1 MAHLDAESTPRT
13 PLKQFVALIKVFLD
27 EPMPPRVGWTH
38 VFGGVLLFL
47 IGIQALT
54 GFLLALYYS
63 PSTATAYESVKYI
76 QERAVF
82 GGLIRGMHRWS
93 ANLIIITLGVH
104 IARVFIWGAYKPPR
118 RWTWV
123 SGALLLL
130 LMLGFGFTGYLLPW
144 ELKSYFGTEVGAH
157 IAGAAPGVGPYVLAW
172 LRGGSQ
178 LGQLTLPRFYA
189 IHVLLLPALLLAGL
203 TWHLWQV
210 RGHGITPP
218 WVRVG
223 EERGIPRVE
232 KFFPFQ
238 AARDNAAMLAAFALL
253 IVLAFMESRGYF
265 GPPLGGKAD
274 PSNADY
280 VPRPDWYF
288 LGLQHLLR
296 LFPAGFGQ
304 VLATSIIPG
313 LAVLLFIAVP
323 FIDRNPERSP
333 RQRPVAMA
341 LGALVALTVVSLTLA
356 GGHAVR
362 LEERAL
368 AKRLAAAKA
377 QEKAKTEAQAAPQ
390 QAAPRNRAEL
400 IAGGEALVEQ
410 LKCGLCHAL
419 DGPPRGG
426 VPTLA
431 WEGSRVNEAW
441 LRVYLKNPTRI
452 HWETNLQRQGKRPTL
467 RMPDFELSDDEVN
480 QIAAFLASKTDAE
493 LIPHQPEL
501 EGSADPAAIDRG
513 EKLVHDTY
521 RCAVCHR
528 IGEDGSPFGPDLTH
542 IGLRAKPDFLHAI
555 IHNPQRLDRRTAMK
569 NLHLKP
575 DELIDAVRYLMSL
588 K

>member
-1 MAHLDAESTPRT
+1 MASPAAEPSPKT
-13 PLKQFVALIKVFLD
+13 PLKRFVGLVGEFLN
-27 EPMPPRVGWTH
+27 EPQPPHVGWTH

-47 IGIQALT
+47 LAIQALT

-93 ANLIIITLGVH
+93 ANLLIVTVGIHL
-104 IARVFIWGAYKPPR
+104 ARVFVWGAYKSPR

-123 SGALLLL
+123 SGCALLLL
-130 LMLGFGFTGYLLPW
+130 LLGFGFTGYLLPW
-144 ELKSYFGTEVGAH
+144 DLKSYFGTEVGTH
-157 IAGAAPGVGPYVLAW
+157 IAGSAPGVGPYVLAW

-189 IHVLLLPALLLAGL
+189 IHVLLLPALLLLGL
-203 TWHLWQV
+203 AWHLWLI

-223 EERGIPRVE
+223 EESGVPRVE
-232 KFFPFQ
+232 PFYPFQ
-238 AARDNAAMLAAFALL
+238 AARDNAAMLIAFALL
-253 IVLAFMESRGYF
+253 LALAVLESRGYF

-304 VLATSIIPG
+304 VLATSVIPA
-313 LAVLLFIAVP
+313 LAVILLVAVP
-323 FIDRNPERSP
+323 FLDRNPERSP
-333 RQRPVAMA
+333 RRRPIAMT
-341 LGALVALTVVSLTLA
+341 LGAAAALTVVSLTLA
-356 GGHAVR
+356 GNHAVR

-368 AKRLAAAKA
+368 DQRLSAAKA
-377 QEKAKTEAQAAPQ
+377 KADAEKARTAAPVE
-390 QAAPRNRAEL
+390 AVPRDQAEL
-400 IAGGEALVEQ
+400 IAAGGALLEQ
-410 LKCGLCHAL
+410 LKCARCHSL
-419 DGPPRGG
+419 DGPPEGG

-431 WEGSRVNEAW
+431 WEGSRVREGW
-441 LRVYLKNPTRI
+441 LRAYLKKPTRI
-452 HWETNLQRQGKRPTL
+452 HWETDLKKQGERPRL
-467 RMPDFELSDDEVN
+467 RMPDFELTDDEAD
-480 QIAAFLASKTDAE
+480 QLTAFLADKRDE
-493 LIPHQPEL
+493 KLIPPQPGL
-501 EGSADPAAIDRG
+501 EESADPAAIDRG
-513 EKLVHDTY
+513 EKLVHETY
-521 RCAVCHR
+521 RCTVCHR
-528 IGEDGSPFGPDLTH
+528 IGDDGNPFGPDLTH
-542 IGLRAKPDFLHAI
+542 IGLRGRPDFLYAI
-555 IHNPQRLDRRTAMK
+555 IQNPQHLDPRTKMK

-575 DELIDAVRYLMSL
+575 EEVGDAVRYLSSL

>member
-1 MAHLDAESTPRT
+1 MAQPAGEPIPRT
-13 PLKQFVALIKVFLD
+13 PLKQFVALVKVFLD

-38 VFGGVLLFL
+38 VFGSVLLFL
-47 IGIQALT
+47 LGIQILT

-63 PSTATAYESVKYI
+63 PSTATAYESVQYI

-93 ANLIIITLGVH
+93 ANLLIVTLGIHV
-104 IARVFIWGAYKPPR
+104 ARVFIWGAYKAPR

-123 SGALLLL
+123 SGCLLLL

-144 ELKSYFGTEVGAH
+144 DLKSYFGTEVGTH
-157 IAGAAPGVGPYVLAW
+157 IAGSAPGVGPMVLAW
-172 LRGGSQ
+172 LRGGGQ

-189 IHVLLLPALLLAGL
+189 IHVLLLPALLLVGL
-203 TWHLWQV
+203 TWHLWQI

-232 KFFPFQ
+232 PFFPFQ
-238 AARDNAAMLAAFALL
+238 AARDNAAMLAAFLLL
-253 IVLAFMESRGYF
+253 IALAVMESRGYF
-265 GPPLGGKAD
+265 GPPLGAKAD

-288 LGLQHLLR
+288 LGLQQLLR
-296 LFPAGFGQ
+296 VFPAGFGQ
-304 VLATSIIPG
+304 VLATSVIPG
-313 LAVLLFIAVP
+313 LAVVLFVAVP
-323 FIDRNPERSP
+323 FIDRSPERSP
-333 RQRPVAMA
+333 RRRPVAMA
-341 LGALVALTVVSLTLA
+341 LGAAVALTVVSLTLA
-356 GGHAVR
+356 GNHAVR
-362 LEERAL
+362 REERAL
-368 AKRLAAAKA
+368 AQRLAAAKA
-377 QEKAKTEAQAAPQ
+377 KAKAETKAAP
-390 QAAPRNRAEL
+390 AERAPTNQAEL
-400 IAGGEALVEQ
+400 VAAGETLVEQ
-410 LKCGLCHAL
+410 LKCGLCHSL
-419 DGPPRGG
+419 DGPPKGG

-452 HWETNLQRQGKRPTL
+452 HWETNLKRQGQRPRL
-467 RMPDFELSDDEVN
+467 RMPDFELSDGEVD
-480 QIAAFLASKTDAE
+480 QLAAFLASKTDAE

-501 EGSADPAAIDRG
+501 EGSADPAAVDRG
-513 EKLVHDTY
+513 EKLVHETY
-521 RCAVCHR
+521 RCTVCHW
-528 IGEDGSPFGPDLTH
+528 IGEDGTHFGPDLTH
-542 IGLRAKPDFLHAI
+542 IGLRGRPDFLHAI
-555 IHNPQRLDRRTAMK
+555 IHHPQRLDHRTAMK

-575 DELIDAVRYLMSL
+575 DEVIDAVRYLTTL

>member
-1 MAHLDAESTPRT
+1 MAQPAAEPSSKT
-13 PLKQFVALIKVFLD
+13 PLKQFVYLVREFLD
-27 EPMPPRVGWTH
+27 ESQPPHVGWTH
-38 VFGGVLLFL
+38 VFGSVLLFL
-47 IGIQALT
+47 LGIQVLT

-76 QERAVF
+76 QERAIF

-93 ANLIIITLGVH
+93 ANLLIVTLGIH
-104 IARVFIWGAYKPPR
+104 ISRVFIWGAYKAPR

-123 SGALLLL
+123 SGCLLLL
-130 LMLGFGFTGYLLPW
+130 IVLGFGFTGYLLPW
-144 ELKSYFGTEVGAH
+144 DLKSYFGTEVGTH
-157 IAGAAPGVGPYVLAW
+157 IAGSAPGVGPMLLTW
-172 LRGGSQ
+172 LRGGGQ

-189 IHVLLLPALLLAGL
+189 IHVLLLPALLLVGVA
-203 TWHLWQV
+203 WHLWQI

-218 WVRVG
+218 WARVG

-232 KFFPFQ
+232 PFFPFQ

-253 IVLAFMESRGYF
+253 VVLALMESRGYF
-265 GPPLGGKAD
+265 GPPLGEKAD

-304 VLATSIIPG
+304 VLATTVIPG
-313 LAVLLFIAVP
+313 LAVVLFVAVP
-323 FIDRNPERSP
+323 FLDRNPERLP
-333 RQRPVAMA
+333 RRRPVAMA
-341 LGALVALTVVSLTLA
+341 LGAAVASTVVSLTLA
-356 GGHAVR
+356 GNHAVR
-362 LEERAL
+362 REEKTL
-368 AKRLAAAKA
+368 AQRLAAAKA
-377 QEKAKTEAQAAPQ
+377 KTKAKTETRTAP
-390 QAAPRNRAEL
+390 AESAPRNQAEL
-400 IAGGEALVEQ
+400 VAAGGTLLEQ
-410 LKCGLCHAL
+410 LNCARCHSL
-419 DGPPRGG
+419 DGPPEGG

-431 WEGSRVNEAW
+431 WEGSRVNETW

-452 HWETNLQRQGKRPTL
+452 HWDTDLKRQGKRPKL

-480 QIAAFLASKTDAE
+480 QLAAFLASKQDDK

-501 EGSADPAAIDRG
+501 EGSADPAAIERG
-513 EKLVHDTY
+513 EKLVHETY
-521 RCAVCHR
+521 RCTVCHR

-542 IGLRAKPDFLHAI
+542 IGLRGRPDFLHAI
-555 IHNPQRLDRRTAMK
+555 VHNPQSLDRRTKMK
-569 NLHLKP
+569 NLRLKP
-575 DELIDAVRYLMSL
+575 DELVDAVSYLMSL

>member
-1 MAHLDAESTPRT
+1 MALPAGVPTPGA
-13 PLKQFVALIKVFLD
+13 PLKRFVGLVREFLD
-27 EPMPPRVGWTH
+27 ERMPPHVGWTH

-47 IGIQALT
+47 LAIQALT

-93 ANLIIITLGVH
+93 ANLIIVTLGIHV
-104 IARVFIWGAYKPPR
+104 ARVFIWGAYKPPR

-123 SGALLLL
+123 SGCLLLL

-144 ELKSYFGTEVGAH
+144 DLKSYFGTEVGTH
-157 IAGAAPGVGPYVLAW
+157 IAGSAPGVGPYVLAW
-172 LRGGSQ
+172 LRGGGQ

-189 IHVLLLPALLLAGL
+189 IHVLLLPALLLAGVA
-203 TWHLWQV
+203 WHLWQV

-232 KFFPFQ
+232 PFFPFQ
-238 AARDNAAMLAAFALL
+238 AARDNAAMLAAFILL
-253 IVLAFMESRGYF
+253 ISLAALESRGYF
-265 GPPLGGKAD
+265 GPPLGAKAD

-296 LFPAGFGQ
+296 IFPAGFGQ
-304 VLATSIIPG
+304 VLATSVIPA
-313 LAVLLFIAVP
+313 LAVILLVAVP
-323 FIDRNPERSP
+323 FLDRNPERSP
-333 RQRPVAMA
+333 RCRPVAMA
-341 LGALVALTVVSLTLA
+341 LGAAAALTVVSLTLA
-356 GGHAVR
+356 GNRAVR
-362 LEERAL
+362 REERAL
-368 AKRLAAAKA
+368 NQRLAAAKA
-377 QEKAKTEAQAAPQ
+377 KAKAEAKAPAAE
-390 QAAPRNRAEL
+390 AVPRNQAEL
-400 IAGGEALVEQ
+400 IAAGETLFEQ
-410 LKCGLCHAL
+410 LKCGLCHSL
-419 DGPPRGG
+419 DGPPQGG

-431 WEGSRVNEAW
+431 WEGSRVREGW
-441 LRVYLKNPTRI
+441 LRAYLKKPTRI
-452 HWETNLQRQGKRPTL
+452 HWETDLKRQGKRPRV

-480 QIAAFLASKTDAE
+480 QLTAFLASKQDGK
-493 LIPHQPEL
+493 LIPPQPEL
-501 EGSADPAAIDRG
+501 EGSADPAAIERG
-513 EKLVHDTY
+513 EKLVHETH
-521 RCAVCHR
+521 RCTICHR
-528 IGEDGSPFGPDLTH
+528 IGEDGTHFGPDLTH
-542 IGLRAKPDFLHAI
+542 VGLRGRPDFLYSI
-555 IHNPQRLDRRTAMK
+555 IHNPQRLDRRTRMK

-575 DELIDAVRYLMSL
+575 DEIKDAVSYLSSL